1 MRAFARRLGCEFT
14 PKGLITLRCV
24 ANVHIMHERIQALLR
39 IGKLSARSASKLAGL
54 DPTFISRLNAV
65 RSTIPRTDALVALA
79 GVFGTTADY
88 LFASRGDPPSPEH
101 VLASIEVAR
110 LAASEKGRAA

>member
-1 MRAFARRLGCEFT
+1 M
-14 PKGLITLRCV
+14 

-39 IGKLSARSASKLAGL
+39 IGKLSARAASKLAGL

-79 GVFGTTADY
+79 AVFGTTADY
-88 LFASRGDPPSPEH
+88 LFAGRGTPPSPEH
-101 VLASIEVAR
+101 VVASIEERR
-110 LAASEKGRAA
+110 LLLYGKGRAA